1 MVLITNKYK
10 ISNNIQEFYWE
21 TKFYVESAET
31 MFKYCYFYKEKL
43 KKKVFWDRESIR
55 KLDLVKLFMN
65 ETEDLNQRFICL
77 KKNSMKIFDYDFN
90 QTFKFDQIDKS
101 IFAGN
106 IIKILN
112 YMNLNFFF
120 SKNYIILSYKN

>member
-1 MVLITNKYK
+1 
-10 ISNNIQEFYWE
+10 
-21 TKFYVESAET
+21 
-31 MFKYCYFYKEKL
+31 
-43 KKKVFWDRESIR
+43 
-55 KLDLVKLFMN
+55 MN